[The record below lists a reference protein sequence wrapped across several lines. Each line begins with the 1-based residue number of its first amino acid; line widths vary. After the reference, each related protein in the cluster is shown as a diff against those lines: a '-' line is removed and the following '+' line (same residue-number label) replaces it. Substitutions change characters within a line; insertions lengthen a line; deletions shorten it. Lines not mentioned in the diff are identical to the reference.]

1 MEESNRI
8 QYNIMKISEHTWL
21 LDFQQIKITHK
32 SLGWF
37 PSYTGWMLNFLKHLF
52 YITPMVKCLRRTQA
66 TAKLM
71 NGRMSNNGNLQVS
84 MINLCLGQNQIAN
97 ISPNLTNWKPNWS
110 NTPTAINQPFP
121 ESQIKTIKHKFEQ
134 TADQSTVLE
143 QDPDHQPGSV
153 ENPNRTEH
161 PIRWILKLQSQTHH
175 QRKIQIFKGIIWSK
189 HKSLITFWPQKN

>member
-1 MEESNRI
+1 
-8 QYNIMKISEHTWL
+8 
-21 LDFQQIKITHK
+21 
-32 SLGWF
+32 
-37 PSYTGWMLNFLKHLF
+37 MLNFLKHLF

-134 TADQSTVLE
+134 NADQSTVLE
-143 QDPDHQPGSV
+143 QDPDHQTGSV

-161 PIRWILKLQSQTHH
+161 PIRRILKLQSQNHH
-175 QRKIQIFKGIIWSK
+175 QSKIQIFKRNIWSK